1 MTISSVKELKEMMA
15 IGLKQKQRIVELE
28 AKVKELEN
36 RNEKVE
42 HLYAESKDLIKELEA
57 KIKLCFETE
66 DLSVLGEK

>member
-28 AKVKELEN
+28 AKVKELE
-36 RNEKVE
+36 
-42 HLYAESKDLIKELEA
+42 A